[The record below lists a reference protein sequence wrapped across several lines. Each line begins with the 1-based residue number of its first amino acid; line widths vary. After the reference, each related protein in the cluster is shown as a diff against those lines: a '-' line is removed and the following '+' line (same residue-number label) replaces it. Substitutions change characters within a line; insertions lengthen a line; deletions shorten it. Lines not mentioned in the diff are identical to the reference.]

1 MMTKSD
7 QQYKNAMRTIIT
19 NAVCGRT
26 VQTFQTTVYIAE
38 ENVEPTRIL
47 GCAVKNAN
55 ILNSHFE
62 KFNNNTINV
71 RVEGD
76 FEIHV
81 WFEADGDTTVMKSK
95 ANFSE
100 VIPVET
106 IEGRDYFERNYFNK
120 RILPWISKNPISM
133 GAMVVN
139 KSGIPTIS
147 VQVEYEIGVEIMG
160 EGKINIL
167 SYIPT
172 TDEKVSEDDVVFE
185 NIDIY
190 DDVD

>member
-1 MMTKSD
+1 MTKND

-38 ENVEPTRIL
+38 EDVEPTRIL
-47 GCAVKNAN
+47 GCAVKNGK
-55 ILNSHFE
+55 ILDSHFE
-62 KFNNNTINV
+62 EFTNNTINV
-71 RVEGD
+71 RIDGD

-81 WFEADGDTTVMKSK
+81 WFEANGDTTITKTK

-100 VIPVET
+100 IIPVET
-106 IEGRDYFERNYFNK
+106 IEGRDYFEKNYFNK

-147 VQVEYEIGVEIMG
+147 VLIEYEIGVEIMG

-172 TDEKVSEDDVVFE
+172 GEDKVKDDEIIFE
-185 NIDIY
+185 NIDLY